1 MRKKMIKEKMVQGPI
16 NENFGIV
23 PRLLIVMY
31 NYDTWVQDL
40 TCLAYYRA
48 STSNKL
54 TPNAPTRA

>member
-1 MRKKMIKEKMVQGPI
+1 MKILELCPQQR
-16 NENFGIV
+16 
-23 PRLLIVMY
+23 RLLIVMY

-54 TPNAPTRA
+54 TPNAPPRA